1 MVIAREVTV
10 AMVAMHQSSSV
21 EWHLRS
27 LLTAVEQIPHFPS
40 SLLLVIMVS
49 PLKVP
54 LELVKDKDGLLVKD
68 KNGLPT
74 KVLSG
79 VRLP

>member
-1 MVIAREVTV
+1 MARVSRPVPWTLTK
-10 AMVAMHQSSSV
+10 APFLNKAKDTNGSSN
-21 EWHLRS
+21 
-27 LLTAVEQIPHFPS
+27 TM
-40 SLLLVIMVS
+40 VIMVS

-68 KNGLPT
+68 KDGLPT